1 MSPKGKTLLI
11 QSSHNNGNII
21 RVPPTIKWSD
31 INLRKEWYLM
41 NETHPVNVQNNQ
53 INLDYAQHYLDG
65 TVKKN

>member
-41 NETHPVNVQNNQ
+41 NQ

-65 TVKKN
+65 TVKKKLKIGSDS